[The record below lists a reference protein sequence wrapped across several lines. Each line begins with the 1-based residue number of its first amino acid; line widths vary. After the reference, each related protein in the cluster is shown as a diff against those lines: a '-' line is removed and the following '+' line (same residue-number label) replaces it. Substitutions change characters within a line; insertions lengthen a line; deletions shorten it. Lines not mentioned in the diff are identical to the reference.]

1 MNRYYSEIT
10 LQSDNTAGLTR
21 LFDDIFKWG
30 AKMHPDF
37 SFPDNKIG
45 KAHLKNIALNSG
57 VFSELS
63 ELGLGTSG
71 VLLRWSSRKNKL
83 IIYQLSF
90 CGQLCIE
97 VWERMAKA
105 YVPDCVVFYTAI
117 DLDSSNYYT
126 NSLELSGRYVV
137 ETEDSYNNAATVEDV
152 AATLRKR
159 YKGDFDKMLH
169 SYQLASPKS
178 LSIEKWTIMAI
189 NEVV

>member
-1 MNRYYSEIT
+1 MDRYYSEIRI
-10 LQSDNTAGLTR
+10 QSDNTAGLTR
-21 LFDDIFKWG
+21 LFDKIFEWG

-37 SFPDNKIG
+37 SFPDKVG

-57 VFSELS
+57 VFSEIS
-63 ELGLGTSG
+63 ELGTSG

-90 CGQLCIE
+90 CGQLCIA
-97 VWERMAKA
+97 VWENIAKA
-105 YVPDCVVFYTAI
+105 YVPDCVVYYKAI

-126 NSLELSGRYVV
+126 NDLDLMGYFVIK
-137 ETEDSYNNAATVEDV
+137 TENSYNDTATKEDV
-152 AATLRKR
+152 TATLSKR

-169 SYQLASPKS
+169 SYQLASPLS
-178 LSIEKWTIMAI
+178 LSIEKWNIMAI